1 EGIGAVLQSDNDH
14 TKIVRLVPA
23 GPAEKS
29 KQLAPA
35 DRIIGVAQG
44 NSEMVDVVGW
54 RLDEVVKLIR
64 GPKGSTVRLEVIPA
78 SNPPSDMTSR
88 EVVLVREAVKLE
100 DQAAKSSVLE
110 FNEQGQ
116 DYRIGVSEVPGFYI
130 DFKAY
135 RRGDPDYRSTTRD
148 VRRVLSELQDQNIA
162 GIVLDL
168 RNNCV
173 GTLPA
178 AT

>member
-1 EGIGAVLQSDNDH
+1 EGIGAVLQSDNEH

-29 KQLAPA
+29 KQLATA

-44 NSEMVDVVGW
+44 KEEMVDVVGW

-64 GPKGSTVRLEVIPA
+64 GPKGSSVRLEVIPA

-88 EVVLVREAVKLE
+88 EVALVREAVKLE

-110 FNEQGQ
+110 FQQ
-116 DYRIGVSEVPGFYI
+116 DGDEHRIGVIEVPG
-130 DFKAY
+130 
-135 RRGDPDYRSTTRD
+135 
-148 VRRVLSELQDQNIA
+148 
-162 GIVLDL
+162 
-168 RNNCV
+168 
-173 GTLPA
+173 
-178 AT
+178 